1 MTSVLFMET
10 FLIKAAQ
17 LMLSL
22 SILVFIHELGHF
34 FFARL
39 FKVKVEKFYLF
50 FDPWFSLFKYKPKN
64 SDTEYGIGWLPFG
77 GYVKIA
83 GMIDESMDKE
93 QMAQPEQPWEF
104 RSKPAWQRLLIMT
117 AGVINN
123 FILALIIYSM
133 IAWVWGETRLPMKNI
148 GGNLVYSEIAHNA
161 GFVDGDLP
169 LRADGKEIYEFSG
182 ETIRALAEAKEV
194 EVLRN
199 GEVVTLTLPEDL
211 MLQLLGGN
219 QRFASCRMPVVVDNA
234 IAGYGAYDAGMQSG
248 DSIIAVNGVPTPDY
262 TDFTAQLANYKNG
275 NTDITFVRNG
285 EEQNLSV
292 AVNEEGKIGIS
303 LIPATTFYP
312 TETIYYGFFESIP
325 KGIKKGFD
333 TLVGYV
339 SDFKYVFTKEGANS
353 LGGFGTIGSIFP
365 SVWNWEAFWQMTAF
379 LSIILAFMNI
389 LPIPALDGGHV
400 LFLLYEVIARRKPN
414 EKFMEYAQI
423 TGMVL
428 LFGLL
433 IYANLNDIIR
443 FFF

>member
-1 MTSVLFMET
+1 MET

-34 FFARL
+34 FFSRL
-39 FKVKVEKFYLF
+39 FKVRVEKFYLF

-64 SDTEYGIGWLPFG
+64 SDTEYGIGWLPLG

-117 AGVINN
+117 AGIINN
-123 FILALIIYSM
+123 FLLALVIYAM
-133 IAWVWGETRLPMKNI
+133 IAFVWGETVLPIKNI
-148 GGNLVYSEIAHNA
+148 GNGIVYGEVAQNA
-161 GFVDGDLP
+161 GFRDGDIP
-169 LRADGKEIYEFSG
+169 LTADGKTLYDFSG
-182 ETIRALAEAKEV
+182 ETIRAMAEAHEV
-194 EVLRN
+194 EVMRN
-199 GEVVTLTLPEDL
+199 GEVVKLTLPDDL
-211 MLQLLGGN
+211 MLQLIGAN
-219 QRFASCRMPVVVDNA
+219 QRFASCRMPVVVQNA
-234 IAGYGAYDAGMQSG
+234 VAGYGAAKAGMQEG
-248 DSIIAVNGVPTPDY
+248 DSIIAVNGTATPDY
-262 TDFTAQLANYKNG
+262 TDFTAALGSHMGASA
-275 NTDITFVRNG
+275 DISFVRNG
-285 EEQNLSV
+285 EEMTLPV
-292 AVNEEGKIGIS
+292 AVNDKGQIGIS
-303 LIPATTFYP
+303 LVPASVFYP

-325 KGIKKGFD
+325 KGIKKGFN
-333 TLVGYV
+333 TLAGYV
-339 SDFKYVFTKEGANS
+339 GDFKYVFTKEGANS

-365 SVWNWEAFWQMTAF
+365 STWNWEAFWEMTAF

-428 LFGLL
+428 LFALL
-433 IYANLNDIIR
+433 IYANLNDVIR

>member
-1 MTSVLFMET
+1 MET

-34 FFARL
+34 FFSRL
-39 FKVKVEKFYLF
+39 FKVRVEKFYLF

-64 SDTEYGIGWLPFG
+64 SDTEYGIGWLPLG

-123 FILALIIYSM
+123 FLLALVIYAM
-133 IAWVWGETRLPMKNI
+133 IAFVWGETVLPIKNI
-148 GGNLVYSEIAHNA
+148 GNGIVYGEVAQNA
-161 GFVDGDLP
+161 GFRDGDIP
-169 LRADGKEIYEFSG
+169 LTADGKTLYDFSG
-182 ETIRALAEAKEV
+182 ETIRAMAEAHEV
-194 EVLRN
+194 EVKRN
-199 GEVVTLTLPEDL
+199 GEVVKLTLPDDF
-211 MLQLLGGN
+211 MLQLIGAN
-219 QRFASCRMPVVVDNA
+219 QRFASCRMPVVVQNA
-234 IAGYGAYDAGMQSG
+234 VAGYGAAKAGMQEG
-248 DSIIAVNGVPTPDY
+248 DSIIAVNGTATPDY
-262 TDFTAQLANYKNG
+262 TDFTAALSSHMGASA
-275 NTDITFVRNG
+275 DISFVRNG
-285 EEQNLSV
+285 EEMTLPV
-292 AVNEEGKIGIS
+292 AVNDKGQIGIS
-303 LIPATTFYP
+303 LVPASVFYP

-325 KGIKKGFD
+325 KGIKKGFN
-333 TLVGYV
+333 TLAGYV
-339 SDFKYVFTKEGANS
+339 GDFKYVFTKEGANS

-365 SVWNWEAFWQMTAF
+365 STWNWEAFWEMTAF

-428 LFGLL
+428 LFALL
-433 IYANLNDIIR
+433 IYANLNDVIR

>member
-1 MTSVLFMET
+1 
-10 FLIKAAQ
+10 
-17 LMLSL
+17 MLSL

-39 FKVKVEKFYLF
+39 FKVRVEKFYLF

-64 SDTEYGIGWLPFG
+64 SDTEYGIGWLPLG

-93 QMAQPEQPWEF
+93 QMAQPEKPWEF

-123 FILALIIYSM
+123 FLLALVIYAM
-133 IAWVWGETRLPMKNI
+133 IAFVWGDTILPIKNI
-148 GGNLVYSEIAHNA
+148 GNGLVYSEVAKNA
-161 GFVDGDLP
+161 GFQNGDVP
-169 LRADGKEIYEFSG
+169 LTADGKTLYDFSCD
-182 ETIRALAEAKEV
+182 TFCSLADAREV
-194 EVLRN
+194 EVLRKY
-199 GEVVTLTLPEDL
+199 V
-211 MLQLLGGN
+211 QLIGAN
-219 QRFASCRMPVVVDNA
+219 QRFASCRMPVVVQSA
-234 IAGYGAYDAGMQSG
+234 VAGYGAADAGMQAG
-248 DSIIAVNGVPTPDY
+248 DSIVAVNGAATPDY
-262 TDFTAQLANYKNG
+262 TDFTAALGAHKG
-275 NTDITFVRNG
+275 ASAEISFIRKG
-285 EEQNLSV
+285 REMELPV
-292 AVNEEGKIGIS
+292 AVNTEGQIGIT
-303 LIPATTFYP
+303 LVPASTFYP
-312 TETIYYGFFESIP
+312 TETIYNGFFESIP
-325 KGIKKGFD
+325 KGIKKGFN
-333 TLVGYV
+333 TLAGYV
-339 SDFKYVFTKEGANS
+339 GDFKYVFTKEGANS

-365 SVWNWEAFWQMTAF
+365 SIWNWEAFWEMTAF

-428 LFGLL
+428 LFALL
-433 IYANLNDIIR
+433 IYANLKDVIR

>member
-1 MTSVLFMET
+1 MET

-34 FFARL
+34 FFSRL
-39 FKVKVEKFYLF
+39 FKVRVEKFYLF

-64 SDTEYGIGWLPFG
+64 SDTEYGIGWLPLG

-123 FILALIIYSM
+123 FLLALVIYAM
-133 IAWVWGETRLPMKNI
+133 IAFVWGETVLPIKNI
-148 GGNLVYSEIAHNA
+148 GNGIVYGEVAQNA
-161 GFVDGDLP
+161 GFRDGDIP
-169 LRADGKEIYEFSG
+169 LTADGKTLYDFSG
-182 ETIRALAEAKEV
+182 ETIRAMAEAHEV
-194 EVLRN
+194 EVMRN
-199 GEVVTLTLPEDL
+199 DEVVKLTLPDDL
-211 MLQLLGGN
+211 MLQLIGAN
-219 QRFASCRMPVVVDNA
+219 QRFASCRMPVVVQNA
-234 IAGYGAYDAGMQSG
+234 VAGYGAAKAGMQEG
-248 DSIIAVNGVPTPDY
+248 DSIIAVNGTATPDY
-262 TDFTAQLANYKNG
+262 TDFTAALGSHMGASA
-275 NTDITFVRNG
+275 DISFVRNG
-285 EEQNLSV
+285 EEMTLPV
-292 AVNEEGKIGIS
+292 AVNDKGQIGIS
-303 LIPATTFYP
+303 LVPASVFYP

-325 KGIKKGFD
+325 KGIKKGFN
-333 TLVGYV
+333 TLAGYV
-339 SDFKYVFTKEGANS
+339 GDFKYVFTKEGANS

-365 SVWNWEAFWQMTAF
+365 STWNWEAFWEMTAF

-428 LFGLL
+428 LFALL
-433 IYANLNDIIR
+433 IYANLNDVIR

>member
-1 MTSVLFMET
+1 MET

-34 FFARL
+34 FFSRL
-39 FKVKVEKFYLF
+39 FKVRVEKFYLF

-64 SDTEYGIGWLPFG
+64 SDTEYGIGWLPLG

-123 FILALIIYSM
+123 FLLALVIYAM
-133 IAWVWGETRLPMKNI
+133 IAFVWGETVLPIKNI
-148 GGNLVYSEIAHNA
+148 GNGIVYGEVAQNA
-161 GFVDGDLP
+161 GFRDGDIP
-169 LRADGKEIYEFSG
+169 LTADGKPLYDFSG
-182 ETIRALAEAKEV
+182 ETIRAMAEAHEV
-194 EVLRN
+194 EVMRN
-199 GEVVTLTLPEDL
+199 DEVVKLTLPDDL
-211 MLQLLGGN
+211 MLQLIGAN
-219 QRFASCRMPVVVDNA
+219 QRFASCRMPVVVQNA
-234 IAGYGAYDAGMQSG
+234 VAGYGAAKAGMQEG
-248 DSIIAVNGVPTPDY
+248 DSIIAVNGTATPDY
-262 TDFTAQLANYKNG
+262 TDFTAALGSHMGASA
-275 NTDITFVRNG
+275 DISFVRNG
-285 EEQNLSV
+285 EEMTLPV
-292 AVNEEGKIGIS
+292 AVNDKGQIGIS
-303 LIPATTFYP
+303 LVPASVFYP

-325 KGIKKGFD
+325 KGIKKGFN
-333 TLVGYV
+333 TLAGYV
-339 SDFKYVFTKEGANS
+339 GDFKYVFTKEGANS

-365 SVWNWEAFWQMTAF
+365 STWNWEAFWEMTAF

-428 LFGLL
+428 LFALL
-433 IYANLNDIIR
+433 IYANLNDVIR

>member
-1 MTSVLFMET
+1 MET

-34 FFARL
+34 FFSRL
-39 FKVKVEKFYLF
+39 FKVRVEKFYLF

-64 SDTEYGIGWLPFG
+64 SDTEYGIGWLPLG

-123 FILALIIYSM
+123 FLLALVIYAM
-133 IAWVWGETRLPMKNI
+133 IAFVWGETVLPIKNI
-148 GGNLVYSEIAHNA
+148 GNGIVYGEVAQNA
-161 GFVDGDLP
+161 GFRDGDIP
-169 LRADGKEIYEFSG
+169 LTADGKTLYDFSG
-182 ETIRALAEAKEV
+182 ETIRAMAEAHEV
-194 EVLRN
+194 EVMRN
-199 GEVVTLTLPEDL
+199 GEVVKLTLPDDL
-211 MLQLLGGN
+211 MLQLIGAN
-219 QRFASCRMPVVVDNA
+219 QRFASCRMPVVVQNA
-234 IAGYGAYDAGMQSG
+234 VAGYGAAKAGMQEG
-248 DSIIAVNGVPTPDY
+248 DSIIAVNGTATPDF
-262 TDFTAQLANYKNG
+262 TDFTAALGSHMGASA
-275 NTDITFVRNG
+275 DISFVRNG
-285 EEQNLSV
+285 EEMTLPV
-292 AVNEEGKIGIS
+292 AVNDKGQIGIS
-303 LIPATTFYP
+303 LVPASVFYP

-325 KGIKKGFD
+325 KGIKKGFN
-333 TLVGYV
+333 TLAGYV
-339 SDFKYVFTKEGANS
+339 GDFKYVFTKEGANS

-365 SVWNWEAFWQMTAF
+365 STWNWEAFWEMTAF

-428 LFGLL
+428 LFALL
-433 IYANLNDIIR
+433 IYANLNDVIR

>member
-1 MTSVLFMET
+1 MET

-34 FFARL
+34 FFSRL
-39 FKVKVEKFYLF
+39 FKVRVEKFYLF
-50 FDPWFSLFKYKPKN
+50 FDPWFSLFKYNPKN
-64 SDTEYGIGWLPFG
+64 SDTEYGIGWLPLG

-123 FILALIIYSM
+123 FLLALVIYAM
-133 IAWVWGETRLPMKNI
+133 IAFVWGETVLPIKNI
-148 GGNLVYSEIAHNA
+148 GNGIVYGEVAQNA
-161 GFVDGDLP
+161 GFRDGDIP
-169 LRADGKEIYEFSG
+169 LTADGKTLYDFSG
-182 ETIRALAEAKEV
+182 ETIRAMAEAHEV
-194 EVLRN
+194 EVMRN
-199 GEVVTLTLPEDL
+199 GEVVKLTLPDDL
-211 MLQLLGGN
+211 MLQLIGAN
-219 QRFASCRMPVVVDNA
+219 QRFASCRMPVVVQNA
-234 IAGYGAYDAGMQSG
+234 VAGYGAAKAGMQEG
-248 DSIIAVNGVPTPDY
+248 DSIIAVNGTATPDY
-262 TDFTAQLANYKNG
+262 TDFTAALGSHMGASA
-275 NTDITFVRNG
+275 DISFVRNG
-285 EEQNLSV
+285 EEMTLPV
-292 AVNEEGKIGIS
+292 AVNDKGQIGIS
-303 LIPATTFYP
+303 LVPASVFYP

-325 KGIKKGFD
+325 KGIKKGFN
-333 TLVGYV
+333 TLAGYV
-339 SDFKYVFTKEGANS
+339 GDFKYVFTKEGANS

-365 SVWNWEAFWQMTAF
+365 STWNWEAFWEMTAF

-428 LFGLL
+428 LFALL
-433 IYANLNDIIR
+433 IYANLNDVIR

>member
-1 MTSVLFMET
+1 MET

-34 FFARL
+34 FFSRL
-39 FKVKVEKFYLF
+39 FKVRVEKFYLF

-64 SDTEYGIGWLPFG
+64 SDTEYGIGWLPLG

-93 QMAQPEQPWEF
+93 QMAQPEKPWEF

-123 FILALIIYSM
+123 FLLALILYAM
-133 IAWVWGETRLPMKNI
+133 IAFVWGDTILPLKNI
-148 GGNLVYSEIAHNA
+148 GNGLVYSEVAQNA
-161 GFVDGDLP
+161 GFRDGDIP
-169 LRADGKEIYEFSG
+169 LTADGQALYDFSG
-182 ETIRALAEAKEV
+182 ETIRAMAEAHEV
-194 EVLRN
+194 EVMRN
-199 GEVVTLTLPEDL
+199 GEVVKLTLPDDL
-211 MLQLLGGN
+211 MLQLIGAN
-219 QRFASCRMPVVVDNA
+219 QRFASCRMPVVVQSA
-234 IAGYGAYDAGMQSG
+234 VAGYGAADAGMQEG
-248 DSIIAVNGVPTPDY
+248 DSIIAVNGAVTPDY
-262 TDFTAQLANYKNG
+262 TDFTAAIGAHKG
-275 NTDITFVRNG
+275 GSAEVSFIRNG
-285 EEQNLSV
+285 AEMTLPV
-292 AVNEEGKIGIS
+292 AVNAEGQIGIT
-303 LIPATTFYP
+303 LVPATTFYP
-312 TETIYYGFFESIP
+312 TETRYYGFFESIP
-325 KGIKKGFD
+325 KGIKKGFA
-333 TLVGYV
+333 TLAGYV
-339 SDFKYVFTKEGANS
+339 GDFKYVFTKEGANS

-365 SVWNWEAFWQMTAF
+365 SVWNWEAFWEMTAF

-428 LFGLL
+428 LFALL
-433 IYANLNDIIR
+433 IYANLNDVIR

>member
-1 MTSVLFMET
+1 MET

-34 FFARL
+34 FFSRL
-39 FKVKVEKFYLF
+39 FKVRVEKFYLF

-64 SDTEYGIGWLPFG
+64 SDTEYGIGWLPLG

-123 FILALIIYSM
+123 FLLALVIYAM
-133 IAWVWGETRLPMKNI
+133 IAFVWGETVLPIKNI
-148 GGNLVYSEIAHNA
+148 GNGIVYGEVAQNA
-161 GFVDGDLP
+161 GFRDGDIP
-169 LRADGKEIYEFSG
+169 LTADGKTLYDFSG
-182 ETIRALAEAKEV
+182 ETIRAMAEAHEV
-194 EVLRN
+194 EVMRN
-199 GEVVTLTLPEDL
+199 GEVVKLTLPDDL
-211 MLQLLGGN
+211 MLQLIGAN
-219 QRFASCRMPVVVDNA
+219 QRFASCRMPVVVQNA
-234 IAGYGAYDAGMQSG
+234 VAGYGAANAGMQEG
-248 DSIIAVNGVPTPDY
+248 DSIIAVNGTATPDY
-262 TDFTAQLANYKNG
+262 TDFTAALGSHMGASA
-275 NTDITFVRNG
+275 DISFVRNG
-285 EEQNLSV
+285 EEMTLPV
-292 AVNEEGKIGIS
+292 AVNDKGQIGIS
-303 LIPATTFYP
+303 LVPASVFYP

-325 KGIKKGFD
+325 KGIKKGFN
-333 TLVGYV
+333 TLAGYV
-339 SDFKYVFTKEGANS
+339 GDFKYVFTKEGANS

-365 SVWNWEAFWQMTAF
+365 STWNWEAFWEMTAF

-428 LFGLL
+428 LFALL
-433 IYANLNDIIR
+433 IYANLNDVIR

>member
-1 MTSVLFMET
+1 MET

-34 FFARL
+34 FFSRL
-39 FKVKVEKFYLF
+39 FKVRVEKFYLF

-64 SDTEYGIGWLPFG
+64 SDTEYGIGWLPLG

-123 FILALIIYSM
+123 FLLALVIYAM
-133 IAWVWGETRLPMKNI
+133 IAFVWGETVLPIKNI
-148 GGNLVYSEIAHNA
+148 GNGLVYGEVAQNA
-161 GFVDGDLP
+161 GFRDGDIP
-169 LRADGKEIYEFSG
+169 LTADGKTLYDFSG
-182 ETIRALAEAKEV
+182 ETIRAMAEAHEV
-194 EVLRN
+194 EVMRN
-199 GEVVTLTLPEDL
+199 GEVVKLTLPDDL
-211 MLQLLGGN
+211 MLQLIGAN
-219 QRFASCRMPVVVDNA
+219 QRFASCRMPVVVQNA
-234 IAGYGAYDAGMQSG
+234 VAGYGAAKAGMQEG
-248 DSIIAVNGVPTPDY
+248 DSIIAVNGTATPDY
-262 TDFTAQLANYKNG
+262 TDFTAALGSHMGASA
-275 NTDITFVRNG
+275 DISFVRNG
-285 EEQNLSV
+285 EEMTLPV
-292 AVNEEGKIGIS
+292 AVNDKGQIGIS
-303 LIPATTFYP
+303 LVPASVFYP

-325 KGIKKGFD
+325 KGIKKGFN
-333 TLVGYV
+333 TLAGYV
-339 SDFKYVFTKEGANS
+339 GDFKYVFTKEGANS

-365 SVWNWEAFWQMTAF
+365 STWNWEAFWEMTAF

-428 LFGLL
+428 LFALL
-433 IYANLNDIIR
+433 IYANLNDVIR

>member
-1 MTSVLFMET
+1 MET

-34 FFARL
+34 FFSRL
-39 FKVKVEKFYLF
+39 FKVRVEKFYLF

-64 SDTEYGIGWLPFG
+64 SDTEYGIGWLPLG

-123 FILALIIYSM
+123 FLLALVIYAM
-133 IAWVWGETRLPMKNI
+133 IAFVWGETVLPIKNI
-148 GGNLVYSEIAHNA
+148 GNGIVYGEVAQNA
-161 GFVDGDLP
+161 GFRDGDIP
-169 LRADGKEIYEFSG
+169 LTADGKTLYDFSG
-182 ETIRALAEAKEV
+182 ETIRAMAEAHEV
-194 EVLRN
+194 EVMRN
-199 GEVVTLTLPEDL
+199 DEVVKLTLPDNL
-211 MLQLLGGN
+211 MLQLIGAN
-219 QRFASCRMPVVVDNA
+219 QRFASCRMPVVVQNA
-234 IAGYGAYDAGMQSG
+234 VAGYGAAKAGMQEG
-248 DSIIAVNGVPTPDY
+248 DSIIAVNGTATPDY
-262 TDFTAQLANYKNG
+262 TDFTAALGSHMGASA
-275 NTDITFVRNG
+275 DISFVRNG
-285 EEQNLSV
+285 EEMTLPV
-292 AVNEEGKIGIS
+292 AVNDKGQIGIS
-303 LIPATTFYP
+303 LVPASVFYP

-325 KGIKKGFD
+325 KGIKKGFN
-333 TLVGYV
+333 TLAGYV
-339 SDFKYVFTKEGANS
+339 GDFKYVFTKEGANS

-365 SVWNWEAFWQMTAF
+365 STWNWEAFWEMTAF

-428 LFGLL
+428 LFALL
-433 IYANLNDIIR
+433 IYANLNDVIR

>member
-1 MTSVLFMET
+1 MET

-34 FFARL
+34 FFSRL
-39 FKVKVEKFYLF
+39 FKVRVEKFYLF

-64 SDTEYGIGWLPFG
+64 SDTEYGIGWLPLG

-123 FILALIIYSM
+123 FLLALVIYAM
-133 IAWVWGETRLPMKNI
+133 IAFVWGETVLPIKNI
-148 GGNLVYSEIAHNA
+148 GNGIVYGEVAQNA
-161 GFVDGDLP
+161 GFRDGDIP
-169 LRADGKEIYEFSG
+169 LTADGKTLYDFSG
-182 ETIRALAEAKEV
+182 ETIRAMAEAHEV
-194 EVLRN
+194 EVKRN
-199 GEVVTLTLPEDL
+199 GEVVKLTLPDVL
-211 MLQLLGGN
+211 MLQLIGAN
-219 QRFASCRMPVVVDNA
+219 QRFASCRMPVVVQNA
-234 IAGYGAYDAGMQSG
+234 VAGYGAAKAGMQEG
-248 DSIIAVNGVPTPDY
+248 DSIIAVNGTATPDY
-262 TDFTAQLANYKNG
+262 TDFTAALGSHMGASA
-275 NTDITFVRNG
+275 DISFVRNG
-285 EEQNLSV
+285 EEMTLPV
-292 AVNEEGKIGIS
+292 AVNDKGQIGIS
-303 LIPATTFYP
+303 LVPASVFYP

-325 KGIKKGFD
+325 KGIKKGFN
-333 TLVGYV
+333 TLAGYV
-339 SDFKYVFTKEGANS
+339 GDFKYVFTKEGANS

-365 SVWNWEAFWQMTAF
+365 STWNWEAFWEMTAF

-428 LFGLL
+428 LFALL
-433 IYANLNDIIR
+433 IYANLNDVIR

>member
-1 MTSVLFMET
+1 MET

-34 FFARL
+34 FFSRL
-39 FKVKVEKFYLF
+39 FKVRVEKFYLF

-64 SDTEYGIGWLPFG
+64 SDTEYGIGWLPLG

-123 FILALIIYSM
+123 FLLALVIYAM
-133 IAWVWGETRLPMKNI
+133 IAFVWGETVLPIKNI
-148 GGNLVYSEIAHNA
+148 GNGIVYGEVAQNA
-161 GFVDGDLP
+161 GFRDGDIP
-169 LRADGKEIYEFSG
+169 LTADGKTLYDFSG
-182 ETIRALAEAKEV
+182 ETIRAMAEAHEV
-194 EVLRN
+194 EVMRN
-199 GEVVTLTLPEDL
+199 GEVVKLTLPDDL
-211 MLQLLGGN
+211 MLQLIGAN
-219 QRFASCRMPVVVDNA
+219 QRFASCRMPVVVQNA
-234 IAGYGAYDAGMQSG
+234 VAGYGAAKAGMQEG
-248 DSIIAVNGVPTPDY
+248 DSIIAVNGTATPDY
-262 TDFTAQLANYKNG
+262 TDFTAALGSHMGASA
-275 NTDITFVRNG
+275 DISFVRNG
-285 EEQNLSV
+285 EEMTLPV
-292 AVNEEGKIGIS
+292 AVNDKGQIGIS
-303 LIPATTFYP
+303 LVPASVFYP

-325 KGIKKGFD
+325 KGIKKGFN
-333 TLVGYV
+333 TLTGYV
-339 SDFKYVFTKEGANS
+339 GDFKYVFTKEGANS

-365 SVWNWEAFWQMTAF
+365 STWNWEAFWEMTAF

-428 LFGLL
+428 LFALL
-433 IYANLNDIIR
+433 IYANLNDVIR

>member
-1 MTSVLFMET
+1 MET

-34 FFARL
+34 FFSRL
-39 FKVKVEKFYLF
+39 FKVRVEKFYLF

-64 SDTEYGIGWLPFG
+64 SDTEYGIGWLPLG

-93 QMAQPEQPWEF
+93 QMAQPEQPWDF

-123 FILALIIYSM
+123 FLLALVIYAM
-133 IAWVWGETRLPMKNI
+133 IAFVWGETVLPIKNI
-148 GGNLVYSEIAHNA
+148 GNGIVYGEVAQNA
-161 GFVDGDLP
+161 GFRDGDIP
-169 LRADGKEIYEFSG
+169 LTADGKTLYDFSG
-182 ETIRALAEAKEV
+182 ETIRAMAEAHEV
-194 EVLRN
+194 EVMRN
-199 GEVVTLTLPEDL
+199 GEVVKLTLPDDL
-211 MLQLLGGN
+211 MLQLIGAN
-219 QRFASCRMPVVVDNA
+219 QRFASCRMPVVVQNA
-234 IAGYGAYDAGMQSG
+234 VAGYGAAKAGMQEG
-248 DSIIAVNGVPTPDY
+248 DSIIAVNGTATPDY
-262 TDFTAQLANYKNG
+262 TDFTAALGSHMGASA
-275 NTDITFVRNG
+275 DISFVRNG
-285 EEQNLSV
+285 EEMTLPV
-292 AVNEEGKIGIS
+292 AVNDKGQIGIS
-303 LIPATTFYP
+303 LVPASVFYP

-325 KGIKKGFD
+325 KGIKKGFN
-333 TLVGYV
+333 TLAGYV
-339 SDFKYVFTKEGANS
+339 GDFKYVFTKEGANS

-365 SVWNWEAFWQMTAF
+365 STWNWEAFWEMTAF

-428 LFGLL
+428 LFALL
-433 IYANLNDIIR
+433 IYANLNDVIR

>member
-1 MTSVLFMET
+1 
-10 FLIKAAQ
+10 
-17 LMLSL
+17 MLSL

-39 FKVKVEKFYLF
+39 FKVRVEKFYLF

-64 SDTEYGIGWLPFG
+64 SDTEYGIGWLPLG

-93 QMAQPEQPWEF
+93 QMAQPEKPWEF

-123 FILALIIYSM
+123 FLLALVIYAM
-133 IAWVWGETRLPMKNI
+133 IAFVWGDTILPIKNI
-148 GGNLVYSEIAHNA
+148 GNGLVYSEVAQNA
-161 GFVDGDLP
+161 GFQNGDVP
-169 LRADGKEIYEFSG
+169 LTADGKTLYDFSG
-182 ETIRALAEAKEV
+182 ETIRALAEAHEV

-199 GEVVTLTLPEDL
+199 NEVVKLNLPEDL
-211 MLQLLGGN
+211 MLQLIGAN
-219 QRFASCRMPVVVDNA
+219 QSFASCRMPVVVQSA
-234 IAGYGAYDAGMQSG
+234 VAGYGASDAGMQAG
-248 DSIIAVNGVPTPDY
+248 DSIIAVNGAATPDY
-262 TDFTAQLANYKNG
+262 TDFTAALGAHKG
-275 NTDITFVRNG
+275 ASAEISFIRKG
-285 EEQNLSV
+285 EEMVLPV
-292 AVNEEGKIGIS
+292 TVNTEGQIGIT
-303 LIPATTFYP
+303 LVPASTFYP

-325 KGIKKGFD
+325 KGIKKGFN
-333 TLVGYV
+333 TLTGYV
-339 SDFKYVFTKEGANS
+339 GDFKYVFTKEGANS

-365 SVWNWEAFWQMTAF
+365 SIWNWEAFWEMTAF

-428 LFGLL
+428 LFALL
-433 IYANLNDIIR
+433 IYANLNDVIR

>member
-1 MTSVLFMET
+1 MET

-34 FFARL
+34 FFSRL
-39 FKVKVEKFYLF
+39 FKVRVEKFYLF

-64 SDTEYGIGWLPFG
+64 SDTEYGIGWLPLG

-123 FILALIIYSM
+123 FLLALVIYAM
-133 IAWVWGETRLPMKNI
+133 IAFVWGETVLPIKNI
-148 GGNLVYSEIAHNA
+148 GNGIVYGEVAQNA
-161 GFVDGDLP
+161 GFRDGDIP
-169 LRADGKEIYEFSG
+169 LTADGKTLYDFSG
-182 ETIRALAEAKEV
+182 ETIRAMAEAHEV
-194 EVLRN
+194 EVKRN
-199 GEVVTLTLPEDL
+199 GEVVKLTLPDDF
-211 MLQLLGGN
+211 MLQLIGAN
-219 QRFASCRMPVVVDNA
+219 QRFASCRMPVVVQNA
-234 IAGYGAYDAGMQSG
+234 VAGYGAAKAGMQEG
-248 DSIIAVNGVPTPDY
+248 DSIIAVNGTATPDY
-262 TDFTAQLANYKNG
+262 TDFTAALGSHMGASA
-275 NTDITFVRNG
+275 DISFVRNG
-285 EEQNLSV
+285 EEMTLPV
-292 AVNEEGKIGIS
+292 AVNDKGQIGIS
-303 LIPATTFYP
+303 LVPASVFYP

-325 KGIKKGFD
+325 KGIKKGFN
-333 TLVGYV
+333 TLAGYV
-339 SDFKYVFTKEGANS
+339 GDFKYVFTKQGANS

-365 SVWNWEAFWQMTAF
+365 STWNWEAFWEMTAF

-428 LFGLL
+428 LFALL
-433 IYANLNDIIR
+433 IYANLNDVIR

>member
-1 MTSVLFMET
+1 MET

-34 FFARL
+34 FFSRL
-39 FKVKVEKFYLF
+39 FKVRVEKFYLF

-64 SDTEYGIGWLPFG
+64 SDTEYGIGWLPLG

-123 FILALIIYSM
+123 FLLALVIYAM
-133 IAWVWGETRLPMKNI
+133 IAFVWGETVLPIKNI
-148 GGNLVYSEIAHNA
+148 GNGIVYGEVAQNA
-161 GFVDGDLP
+161 GFRDGDIP
-169 LRADGKEIYEFSG
+169 LTADGKPLYDFSG
-182 ETIRALAEAKEV
+182 ETIRAMAEAHEV
-194 EVLRN
+194 EVMRN
-199 GEVVTLTLPEDL
+199 GEVVKLTLPDDL
-211 MLQLLGGN
+211 MLQLIGAN
-219 QRFASCRMPVVVDNA
+219 QRFASCRMPVVVQNA
-234 IAGYGAYDAGMQSG
+234 VAGYGAAKAGMQEG
-248 DSIIAVNGVPTPDY
+248 DSIIAVNGTATPDY
-262 TDFTAQLANYKNG
+262 TDFTAALGSHMGASA
-275 NTDITFVRNG
+275 DISFVRNG
-285 EEQNLSV
+285 EEMTLPV
-292 AVNEEGKIGIS
+292 AVNDKGQIGIS
-303 LIPATTFYP
+303 LVPASVFYP

-325 KGIKKGFD
+325 KGIKKGFN
-333 TLVGYV
+333 TLAGYV
-339 SDFKYVFTKEGANS
+339 GDFKYVFTKEGANS

-365 SVWNWEAFWQMTAF
+365 STWNWEAFWEMTAF

-428 LFGLL
+428 LFALL
-433 IYANLNDIIR
+433 IYANLNDVIR

>member
-1 MTSVLFMET
+1 
-10 FLIKAAQ
+10 
-17 LMLSL
+17 MLSL

-39 FKVKVEKFYLF
+39 FKVRVEKFYLF

-64 SDTEYGIGWLPFG
+64 SDTEYGIGWLPLG
-77 GYVKIA
+77 GYVKIT

-123 FILALIIYSM
+123 FLLALVIYAM
-133 IAWVWGETRLPMKNI
+133 IAFVWGDTILPIKNI
-148 GGNLVYSEIAHNA
+148 GNGLVYSEVAQNA
-161 GFVDGDLP
+161 GFQNGDIP
-169 LRADGKEIYEFSG
+169 LTADGKTLYDFSG
-182 ETIRALAEAKEV
+182 ETIRALAEAHEV

-199 GEVVTLTLPEDL
+199 NEVVKLNLPEDL
-211 MLQLLGGN
+211 MLQLIGAN
-219 QRFASCRMPVVVDNA
+219 QRFAGCRMPVVVQSA
-234 IAGYGAYDAGMQSG
+234 VAGYGASDAGMQAG
-248 DSIIAVNGVPTPDY
+248 DSIIAVNGTATPDY
-262 TDFTAQLANYKNG
+262 TDFTAALGSHKGASAEISFIRK
-275 NTDITFVRNG
+275 G
-285 EEQNLSV
+285 EEMVLPV
-292 AVNEEGKIGIS
+292 AVNTEGQIGIT
-303 LIPATTFYP
+303 LVPASTFYP

-325 KGIKKGFD
+325 KGIKKGFN
-333 TLVGYV
+333 TLAGYV
-339 SDFKYVFTKEGANS
+339 GDFKYVFTKEGANS

-365 SVWNWEAFWQMTAF
+365 SIWNWEAFWEMTAF

-428 LFGLL
+428 LFALL
-433 IYANLNDIIR
+433 IYANLNDVIR

>member
-1 MTSVLFMET
+1 MET

-34 FFARL
+34 FFSRL
-39 FKVKVEKFYLF
+39 FKVRVEKFYLF

-64 SDTEYGIGWLPFG
+64 SDTEYGIGWLPLG

-123 FILALIIYSM
+123 FLLALVIYAM
-133 IAWVWGETRLPMKNI
+133 IAFVWGETVLPIKNI
-148 GGNLVYSEIAHNA
+148 GNGIVYGEVAQNA
-161 GFVDGDLP
+161 GFRDGDIP
-169 LRADGKEIYEFSG
+169 LTADGKTLYDFSG
-182 ETIRALAEAKEV
+182 ETIRAMAEAHEV
-194 EVLRN
+194 EVMRN
-199 GEVVTLTLPEDL
+199 GEVVKLTLPDDL
-211 MLQLLGGN
+211 MLQLIGAN
-219 QRFASCRMPVVVDNA
+219 QRFASCRMPVVVQNA
-234 IAGYGAYDAGMQSG
+234 VAGYGAAKAGMQEG
-248 DSIIAVNGVPTPDY
+248 DSIIAVNGTATPDY
-262 TDFTAQLANYKNG
+262 TDFTAALGSHMGTSA
-275 NTDITFVRNG
+275 DISFVRNG
-285 EEQNLSV
+285 EEMTLPV
-292 AVNEEGKIGIS
+292 AVNDKGQIGIS
-303 LIPATTFYP
+303 LVPASVFYP

-325 KGIKKGFD
+325 KGIKKGFN
-333 TLVGYV
+333 TLAGYV
-339 SDFKYVFTKEGANS
+339 GDFKYVFTKEGANS

-365 SVWNWEAFWQMTAF
+365 STWNWEAFWEMTAF

-428 LFGLL
+428 LFALL
-433 IYANLNDIIR
+433 IYANLNDVIR

>member
-1 MTSVLFMET
+1 MET

-34 FFARL
+34 FFSRL
-39 FKVKVEKFYLF
+39 FKVRVEKFYLF

-64 SDTEYGIGWLPFG
+64 SDTEYGIGWLPLG

-123 FILALIIYSM
+123 FLLALVIYAM
-133 IAWVWGETRLPMKNI
+133 IAFVWGETVLPIKNI
-148 GGNLVYSEIAHNA
+148 GNGIVYGEVAQNA
-161 GFVDGDLP
+161 GFRDGDIP
-169 LRADGKEIYEFSG
+169 LTADGKTLYDFSG
-182 ETIRALAEAKEV
+182 ETIRAMAEAHEV
-194 EVLRN
+194 EVMRN
-199 GEVVTLTLPEDL
+199 GEVVKLTLPDDL
-211 MLQLLGGN
+211 MLQLIGAN
-219 QRFASCRMPVVVDNA
+219 QRFASCRMPVVVQNA
-234 IAGYGAYDAGMQSG
+234 VAGYRAAKAGMQEG
-248 DSIIAVNGVPTPDY
+248 DSIIAVNGTATPDY
-262 TDFTAQLANYKNG
+262 TDFTAALGSHMGASA
-275 NTDITFVRNG
+275 DISFVRNG
-285 EEQNLSV
+285 EEMTLPV
-292 AVNEEGKIGIS
+292 AVNDKGQIGIS
-303 LIPATTFYP
+303 LVPASVFYP

-325 KGIKKGFD
+325 KGIKKGFN
-333 TLVGYV
+333 TLAGYV
-339 SDFKYVFTKEGANS
+339 GDFKYVFTKEGANS

-365 SVWNWEAFWQMTAF
+365 STWNWEAFWEMTAF

-428 LFGLL
+428 LFALL
-433 IYANLNDIIR
+433 IYANLNDVIR

>member
-1 MTSVLFMET
+1 MET

-34 FFARL
+34 FFSRL
-39 FKVKVEKFYLF
+39 FKVRVEKFYLF

-64 SDTEYGIGWLPFG
+64 SDTEYGIGWLPLG

-104 RSKPAWQRLLIMT
+104 RSKPAWQRLLIMP

-123 FILALIIYSM
+123 FLLALVIYAM
-133 IAWVWGETRLPMKNI
+133 IAFVWGETVLPIKNI
-148 GGNLVYSEIAHNA
+148 GNGIVYGEVAQNA
-161 GFVDGDLP
+161 GFRDGDIP
-169 LRADGKEIYEFSG
+169 LTADGKTLYDFSG
-182 ETIRALAEAKEV
+182 ETIRAMAEAHEV
-194 EVLRN
+194 EVMRN
-199 GEVVTLTLPEDL
+199 GEVVKLTLPDDL
-211 MLQLLGGN
+211 MLQLIGAN
-219 QRFASCRMPVVVDNA
+219 QRFASCRMPVVVQNA
-234 IAGYGAYDAGMQSG
+234 VAGYGAAKAGMQEG
-248 DSIIAVNGVPTPDY
+248 DSIIAVNGTATPDF
-262 TDFTAQLANYKNG
+262 TDFTAALGSHMGASA
-275 NTDITFVRNG
+275 DISFVHNG
-285 EEQNLSV
+285 EEMTLPV
-292 AVNEEGKIGIS
+292 AVNDKGQIGIS
-303 LIPATTFYP
+303 LVPASVFYP

-325 KGIKKGFD
+325 KGIKKGFN
-333 TLVGYV
+333 TLAGYV
-339 SDFKYVFTKEGANS
+339 GDFKYVFTKEGANS

-365 SVWNWEAFWQMTAF
+365 STWNWEAFWEMTAF

-428 LFGLL
+428 LFALL
-433 IYANLNDIIR
+433 IYANLNDVIR

>member
-1 MTSVLFMET
+1 MET

-34 FFARL
+34 FFSRL
-39 FKVKVEKFYLF
+39 FKVRVEKFYLF

-64 SDTEYGIGWLPFG
+64 SDTEYGIGWLPLG

-123 FILALIIYSM
+123 FLLALVIYAM
-133 IAWVWGETRLPMKNI
+133 IAFVWGETVLPIKNI
-148 GGNLVYSEIAHNA
+148 GNGIVYGEVAQNA
-161 GFVDGDLP
+161 GFRDGDIP
-169 LRADGKEIYEFSG
+169 LTADGKPLYDFSG
-182 ETIRALAEAKEV
+182 ETIRAMAEAHEV
-194 EVLRN
+194 EVMRN
-199 GEVVTLTLPEDL
+199 DEVVKLTLPDDL
-211 MLQLLGGN
+211 MLQLIGAN
-219 QRFASCRMPVVVDNA
+219 QRFASCRMPVVVQNA
-234 IAGYGAYDAGMQSG
+234 VAGYGAAKAGMQEG
-248 DSIIAVNGVPTPDY
+248 DSIIAVNGTATPDY
-262 TDFTAQLANYKNG
+262 TDFTAAIG
-275 NTDITFVRNG
+275 SHMGASADISFVRNG
-285 EEQNLSV
+285 EEMTLPV
-292 AVNEEGKIGIS
+292 AVNDKGQIGIS
-303 LIPATTFYP
+303 LVPASVFYP

-325 KGIKKGFD
+325 KGIKKGFN
-333 TLVGYV
+333 TLAGYV
-339 SDFKYVFTKEGANS
+339 GDFKYVFTKEGANS

-365 SVWNWEAFWQMTAF
+365 STWNWEAFWEMTAF

-428 LFGLL
+428 LFALL
-433 IYANLNDIIR
+433 IYANLNDVIR

>member
-1 MTSVLFMET
+1 
-10 FLIKAAQ
+10 
-17 LMLSL
+17 MLSL

-34 FFARL
+34 FFSRL
-39 FKVKVEKFYLF
+39 FKVRVEKFYLF

-64 SDTEYGIGWLPFG
+64 SDTEYGIGWLPLG

-123 FILALIIYSM
+123 FLLALVIYAM
-133 IAWVWGETRLPMKNI
+133 IAFVWGETVLPIKNI
-148 GGNLVYSEIAHNA
+148 GNGIVYGEVAQNA
-161 GFVDGDLP
+161 GFRDGDIP
-169 LRADGKEIYEFSG
+169 LTADGKTLYDFSG
-182 ETIRALAEAKEV
+182 ETIRAMAEAHEV
-194 EVLRN
+194 EVKRN
-199 GEVVTLTLPEDL
+199 GEVVKLTLPDDF
-211 MLQLLGGN
+211 MLQLIGAN
-219 QRFASCRMPVVVDNA
+219 QRFASCRMPVVVQNA
-234 IAGYGAYDAGMQSG
+234 VAGYGAAKAGMQEG
-248 DSIIAVNGVPTPDY
+248 DSIIAVNGTATPDY
-262 TDFTAQLANYKNG
+262 TDFTAALGSHMGASA
-275 NTDITFVRNG
+275 DISFVRNG
-285 EEQNLSV
+285 EEMTLPV
-292 AVNEEGKIGIS
+292 AVNDKGQIGIS
-303 LIPATTFYP
+303 LVPASVFYP

-325 KGIKKGFD
+325 KGIKKGFN
-333 TLVGYV
+333 TLAGYV
-339 SDFKYVFTKEGANS
+339 GDFKYVFTKEGANS

-365 SVWNWEAFWQMTAF
+365 STWNWEAFWEMTAF

-428 LFGLL
+428 LFALL
-433 IYANLNDIIR
+433 IYANLNDVIR

>member
-1 MTSVLFMET
+1 MET

-22 SILVFIHELGHF
+22 SILVLIHELGHF
-34 FFARL
+34 FFSRL
-39 FKVKVEKFYLF
+39 FKVRVEKFYLF

-64 SDTEYGIGWLPFG
+64 SDTEYGIGWLPLG

-123 FILALIIYSM
+123 FLLALVIYAM
-133 IAWVWGETRLPMKNI
+133 IAFVWGETVLPIKNI
-148 GGNLVYSEIAHNA
+148 GNGIVYGEVAQNA
-161 GFVDGDLP
+161 GFRDGDIP
-169 LRADGKEIYEFSG
+169 LTADGKTLYDFSG
-182 ETIRALAEAKEV
+182 ETIRAMAEAHEV
-194 EVLRN
+194 EVMRN
-199 GEVVTLTLPEDL
+199 GEVVKLTLPDDL
-211 MLQLLGGN
+211 MLQLIGAN
-219 QRFASCRMPVVVDNA
+219 QRFASCRMPVVVQNA
-234 IAGYGAYDAGMQSG
+234 VAGYGAAKAGMQEG
-248 DSIIAVNGVPTPDY
+248 DSIIAVNGTATPDY
-262 TDFTAQLANYKNG
+262 TDFTAALGSHMGASA
-275 NTDITFVRNG
+275 DISFVRNG
-285 EEQNLSV
+285 EEMTLPV
-292 AVNEEGKIGIS
+292 AVNDKGQIGIS
-303 LIPATTFYP
+303 LVPASVFYP

-325 KGIKKGFD
+325 KGIKKGFN
-333 TLVGYV
+333 TLAGYV
-339 SDFKYVFTKEGANS
+339 GDFKYVFTKEGANS

-365 SVWNWEAFWQMTAF
+365 STWNWEAFWEMTAF

-428 LFGLL
+428 LFALL
-433 IYANLNDIIR
+433 IYANLNDVIR

>member
-1 MTSVLFMET
+1 MET

-34 FFARL
+34 FFSRL
-39 FKVKVEKFYLF
+39 FKVRVEKFYLF

-64 SDTEYGIGWLPFG
+64 SDTEYGIGWLPLG

-123 FILALIIYSM
+123 FLLALVIYAM
-133 IAWVWGETRLPMKNI
+133 IAFVWGETVLPIKNI
-148 GGNLVYSEIAHNA
+148 GNGIVYGEVAQNA
-161 GFVDGDLP
+161 GFRDGDIP
-169 LRADGKEIYEFSG
+169 LTADGKTLYDFSG
-182 ETIRALAEAKEV
+182 ETIRAMAEAHEV
-194 EVLRN
+194 EVKRN
-199 GEVVTLTLPEDL
+199 GEVVKLTLPDDF
-211 MLQLLGGN
+211 MLQLIGAN
-219 QRFASCRMPVVVDNA
+219 QRFASCRMPVVVQNA
-234 IAGYGAYDAGMQSG
+234 VAGYGAAKAGMQEG
-248 DSIIAVNGVPTPDY
+248 DSIIAVNGTATPDY
-262 TDFTAQLANYKNG
+262 TDFTAALGSHMGASA
-275 NTDITFVRNG
+275 DISFVRNG
-285 EEQNLSV
+285 EEMTLPV
-292 AVNEEGKIGIS
+292 AVNDKGQIGIS
-303 LIPATTFYP
+303 LVPASVFYP

-325 KGIKKGFD
+325 KGIKKGFN
-333 TLVGYV
+333 TLAGYV
-339 SDFKYVFTKEGANS
+339 GDFKYVFTKEGANS

-365 SVWNWEAFWQMTAF
+365 STWNWEAFWEMTAF

-428 LFGLL
+428 LFALL
-433 IYANLNDIIR
+433 IYANLNDVIR

>member
-1 MTSVLFMET
+1 MET

-34 FFARL
+34 FFSRL
-39 FKVKVEKFYLF
+39 FKVRVEKFYLF

-64 SDTEYGIGWLPFG
+64 SDTEYGIGWLPLG

-123 FILALIIYSM
+123 FLLALVIYAM
-133 IAWVWGETRLPMKNI
+133 IAFVWGETVLPIKNI
-148 GGNLVYSEIAHNA
+148 GNGIVYGEVAQNA
-161 GFVDGDLP
+161 GFRDGDIP
-169 LRADGKEIYEFSG
+169 LTADGKTLYDFSG
-182 ETIRALAEAKEV
+182 ETIRAMAEAHEV
-194 EVLRN
+194 EVMRN
-199 GEVVTLTLPEDL
+199 GEVVKLTLPDDL
-211 MLQLLGGN
+211 MLQLIGAN
-219 QRFASCRMPVVVDNA
+219 QRFASCRMPVVVQNA
-234 IAGYGAYDAGMQSG
+234 VAGYGAAKAGMQEG
-248 DSIIAVNGVPTPDY
+248 DSIIAVNGTATPDY
-262 TDFTAQLANYKNG
+262 TDLTAALGSHMGASA
-275 NTDITFVRNG
+275 DISFVRNG
-285 EEQNLSV
+285 EEMTLPV
-292 AVNEEGKIGIS
+292 AVNDKGQIGIS
-303 LIPATTFYP
+303 LVPASVFYP

-325 KGIKKGFD
+325 KGIKKGFN
-333 TLVGYV
+333 TLAGYV
-339 SDFKYVFTKEGANS
+339 GDFKYVFTKEGANS

-365 SVWNWEAFWQMTAF
+365 STWNWEAFWEMTAF

-428 LFGLL
+428 LFALL
-433 IYANLNDIIR
+433 IYANLNDVIR

>member
-1 MTSVLFMET
+1 MET

-34 FFARL
+34 FFSRL
-39 FKVKVEKFYLF
+39 FKVRVEKFYLF

-64 SDTEYGIGWLPFG
+64 SDTEYGIGWLPLG

-123 FILALIIYSM
+123 FLLALVIYAM
-133 IAWVWGETRLPMKNI
+133 IAFVWGETVLPIKNI
-148 GGNLVYSEIAHNA
+148 GNGIVYGEVAQNA
-161 GFVDGDLP
+161 GFRDGDIP
-169 LRADGKEIYEFSG
+169 LTADGKTLYDFSG
-182 ETIRALAEAKEV
+182 ETIRAMAEAHEV
-194 EVLRN
+194 EVMRN
-199 GEVVTLTLPEDL
+199 GEVVKLTLPDDL
-211 MLQLLGGN
+211 MLQLIGAN
-219 QRFASCRMPVVVDNA
+219 QRFASCRMPVVVQNA
-234 IAGYGAYDAGMQSG
+234 VAGYGAAKAGMQEG
-248 DSIIAVNGVPTPDY
+248 DSIIAVNGTATPDY
-262 TDFTAQLANYKNG
+262 TDFTAALGSHMGASA
-275 NTDITFVRNG
+275 DISFVRNG
-285 EEQNLSV
+285 EEMTLPV
-292 AVNEEGKIGIS
+292 AVNDKGQIGIS
-303 LIPATTFYP
+303 LVPASVFYP

-325 KGIKKGFD
+325 KGIKKGFN
-333 TLVGYV
+333 TLAGYV
-339 SDFKYVFTKEGANS
+339 GDFKYVFTKEGANS

-365 SVWNWEAFWQMTAF
+365 STWNWEAFWEMTAF

-428 LFGLL
+428 LFALL
-433 IYANLNDIIR
+433 IYANLNDVIR

>member
-1 MTSVLFMET
+1 MET

-34 FFARL
+34 FFSRL
-39 FKVKVEKFYLF
+39 FKVRVEKFYLF

-64 SDTEYGIGWLPFG
+64 SDTEYGIGWLPLG

-117 AGVINN
+117 AGAINN
-123 FILALIIYSM
+123 FLLALVIYAM
-133 IAWVWGETRLPMKNI
+133 IAFVWGETVLPIKNI
-148 GGNLVYSEIAHNA
+148 GNGIVYGEVAQNA
-161 GFVDGDLP
+161 GFRDGDIP
-169 LRADGKEIYEFSG
+169 LTADGKPLYDFSG
-182 ETIRALAEAKEV
+182 ETIRAMAEAHEV
-194 EVLRN
+194 EVMRN
-199 GEVVTLTLPEDL
+199 DEVVKLTLPDDL
-211 MLQLLGGN
+211 MLQLIGAN
-219 QRFASCRMPVVVDNA
+219 QRFASCRMPVVVQNA
-234 IAGYGAYDAGMQSG
+234 VAGYGAAKAGMQEG
-248 DSIIAVNGVPTPDY
+248 DSIIAVNGTATPDY
-262 TDFTAQLANYKNG
+262 TDFTAALGSHMGASA
-275 NTDITFVRNG
+275 DISFVRNG
-285 EEQNLSV
+285 EEMTLPV
-292 AVNEEGKIGIS
+292 AVNDKGQIGIS
-303 LIPATTFYP
+303 LVPASVFYP

-325 KGIKKGFD
+325 KGIKKGFN
-333 TLVGYV
+333 TLAGYV
-339 SDFKYVFTKEGANS
+339 GDFKYVFTKEGANS

-365 SVWNWEAFWQMTAF
+365 STWNWEAFWEMTAF

-428 LFGLL
+428 LFALL
-433 IYANLNDIIR
+433 IYANLNDVIR

>member
-1 MTSVLFMET
+1 MET

-34 FFARL
+34 FFSRL
-39 FKVKVEKFYLF
+39 FKVRVEKFYLF

-64 SDTEYGIGWLPFG
+64 SDTEYGIGWLPLG

-123 FILALIIYSM
+123 FLLALVIYAM
-133 IAWVWGETRLPMKNI
+133 IAFVWGETVLPIKNI
-148 GGNLVYSEIAHNA
+148 GNGIVYGEVAQNA
-161 GFVDGDLP
+161 GFRDGDIP
-169 LRADGKEIYEFSG
+169 LTADGKTLYDFSG
-182 ETIRALAEAKEV
+182 ETIRAMAEAHEV
-194 EVLRN
+194 EVMRN
-199 GEVVTLTLPEDL
+199 GEVVKLTLPDDL
-211 MLQLLGGN
+211 MLQLIGAN
-219 QRFASCRMPVVVDNA
+219 QRFASCRMPVVVQNA
-234 IAGYGAYDAGMQSG
+234 VAGYGAAKAGMQEG
-248 DSIIAVNGVPTPDY
+248 DSIIAVNGTATPDY
-262 TDFTAQLANYKNG
+262 TDFTAALGSHMGASA
-275 NTDITFVRNG
+275 DISFVRNG
-285 EEQNLSV
+285 EEMTLPV
-292 AVNEEGKIGIS
+292 AVNDKGQIGIS
-303 LIPATTFYP
+303 LVPASVFYP

-325 KGIKKGFD
+325 KGIKKGFN
-333 TLVGYV
+333 TLAGYV
-339 SDFKYVFTKEGANS
+339 GDFKYVFTKEGANS

-365 SVWNWEAFWQMTAF
+365 STWNWEAFWEMTAF

-423 TGMVL
+423 TGMGL
-428 LFGLL
+428 LFALL
-433 IYANLNDIIR
+433 IYANLNDVIR